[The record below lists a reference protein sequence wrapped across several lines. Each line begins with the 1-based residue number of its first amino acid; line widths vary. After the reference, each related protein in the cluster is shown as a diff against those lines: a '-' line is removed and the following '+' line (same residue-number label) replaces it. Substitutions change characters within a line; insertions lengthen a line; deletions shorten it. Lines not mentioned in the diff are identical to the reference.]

1 MDPGNQ
7 ALDQGNDSRLVRLL
21 FALTAALTTALL
33 ASGCRLPG
41 QRGPVP
47 ETLATSRQLTQQGV
61 AAQERGHSS
70 EALGKLAEAVE
81 ICPID
86 PDARRHYAEALW
98 DAGSQSEA
106 TAQMAEAARLTPEDV
121 LVQVRLAEMHLAM
134 GQLVAAADAADA
146 ALDRN
151 PKLAAAW
158 TIRGRVMQRMKR
170 PRRALA
176 DFHRA
181 LSFAPEDRDVL
192 LAVAEL
198 YRSMNQPHRALAA
211 LNSLAET
218 YPPGEEP
225 QHVLHLQGMAYVAA
239 GRFDDAAESYR
250 TAMAR
255 RAPDAELLCHLAQAE
270 ALAGRT
276 REAAATARQALSLDP
291 EHRPS
296 HDLLDRLRV
305 AHDSAPPRR

>member
-1 MDPGNQ
+1 M
-7 ALDQGNDSRLVRLL
+7 
-21 FALTAALTTALL
+21 
-33 ASGCRLPG
+33 
-41 QRGPVP
+41 P
-47 ETLATSRQLTQQGV
+47 ETLATSRQLTQHGV
-61 AAQERGHSS
+61 AALEHGHSS
-70 EALGKLAEAVE
+70 EAVRKLAEAVE

-98 DAGSQSEA
+98 HAGSQSEA

-121 LVQVRLAEMHLAM
+121 LVHVRLAEMRLAM

-218 YPPGEEP
+218 YPPDEEP
-225 QHVLHLQGMAYVAA
+225 QHLLHLQGMAYFAA
-239 GRFDDAAESYR
+239 GRFDDAVESYR
-250 TAMAR
+250 LAMAR
-255 RAPDAELLCHLAQAE
+255 RRAPSAELLCHLAQAE
-270 ALAGRT
+270 ALAGHT
-276 REAAATARQALSLDP
+276 REAAATAREALALDP

-296 HDLLDRLRV
+296 RDLLDRLRV
-305 AHDSAPPRR
+305 AHDAGPRRR